1 LDYGRFRYLSICL
14 CLFQTV
20 STLSAT
26 DTPISIGQQT
36 LEGVSKFQYL
46 GSIIS
51 TSLVV
56 EVDIRARIGKAAS
69 TF

>member
-1 LDYGRFRYLSICL
+1 
-14 CLFQTV
+14 
-20 STLSAT
+20 LSAT

-36 LEGVSKFQYL
+36 LEGVSEFQYL